1 MSKIIRKEEIKQAVI
16 HSLKKFGVI
25 KASLFGSFVRGEQN
39 EKSDIDMLVE
49 FGDRENK
56 TLLDLIGLELELEE
70 LLNQKVDVITYQS
83 LNPLL
88 KDYILGEQEVFY
100 EEKS

>member
-1 MSKIIRKEEIKQAVI
+1 MSKIITKEEIKQAVI
-16 HSLKKFGVI
+16 HTLKKFGVI

-100 EEKS
+100 EEKF